1 MLDVHAPE
9 HGIHGTRDFFVH
21 LLSITAGL
29 LIALTLEA
37 GVEAIHHRH
46 QKLEADANLRQE
58 LRDNSRDLKKVM
70 ASIPKERKAVS
81 ELLKLAQDRAQG
93 KTVAAPSQQLGFNFA
108 TLHQASWGTAS
119 ATGVLN
125 YMDYAQVQRFAEAYE
140 MQQQFVALQQATL
153 KDYLEAHSHMSLD
166 ALVFDVQGMTPQ
178 DAAATVVDL
187 RHTLVQLVAMQEIG
201 KALGLDYDRAV
212 DGH

>member
-9 HGIHGTRDFFVH
+9 HRIHGVRDFFVH
-21 LLSITAGL
+21 LLTITAGL
-29 LIALTLEA
+29 LIALALEA
-37 GVEAIHHRH
+37 GVEAMHHRH
-46 QKLEADANLRQE
+46 QRREAEENLRQE
-58 LRDNSRDLKKVM
+58 LRDNARDLTKVM

-81 ELLKLAQDRAQG
+81 QLLQLALERAQG
-93 KTVAAPSQQLGFNFA
+93 KTVVAPPQQLGFNFA
-108 TLHQASWGTAS
+108 TLHQAAWGTAS
-119 ATGVLN
+119 ATEVLN

-166 ALVFDVQGMTPQ
+166 ALVFDLQGMTPQ
-178 DAAATVVDL
+178 DAAAMVIDL

-201 KALGLDYDRAV
+201 TVMELDYDRAIG
-212 DGH
+212 GH